1 MKFGFVAIVAAIQI
15 FAATAFAAPI
25 AVANNDLA
33 KRSPSGDVAGL
44 SSAWKRDDDDSVEAA
59 GLTGAPVSAYIYG
72 MGSVVI
78 VGVLTFGGLSSTNPG
93 NGTAT
98 SPTMF
103 LQLAIQ
109 AAEMCVFGPSR
120 CDCQV
125 AY

>member
-59 GLTGAPVSAYIYG
+59 GLTGAPYKSWKRDGDESDDVSAAGYP
-72 MGSVVI
+72 GS
-78 VGVLTFGGLSSTNPG
+78 G
-93 NGTAT
+93 NSKPWKREEKA
-98 SPTMF
+98 S
-103 LQLAIQ
+103 
-109 AAEMCVFGPSR
+109 EES
-120 CDCQV
+120 
-125 AY
+125 